1 MVGFVRLYGWKEM
14 NSIRQDFAASG
25 VDEIIIDY
33 YQERKNSSESYQQAK
48 QRAIETGELII
59 DNLDSLGKTSREI
72 AKELDWFATQMI
84 ALHVIS
90 LPSTLRP
97 EMKATCILRDVYAEL
112 AEAERERVRKAQ
124 QAGIRKAQAGQK
136 KLGRTRI
143 PFPDNWDE
151 NYSKWLR
158 GELTID
164 QFMQV
169 TGLKR
174 GTLYNLIKASKEEKA
189 SQDSCG

>member
-158 GELTID
+158 GEQTID